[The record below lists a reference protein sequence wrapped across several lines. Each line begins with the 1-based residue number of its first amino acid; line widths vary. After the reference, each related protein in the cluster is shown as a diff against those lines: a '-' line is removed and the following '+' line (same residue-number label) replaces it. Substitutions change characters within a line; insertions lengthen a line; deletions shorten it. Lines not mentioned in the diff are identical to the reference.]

1 MNKFFLKILVLIF
14 VSALFQ
20 KGLTYSQEGF
30 DNKTRAVY
38 ILDIAKYVTYDD
50 AIQYQADFKIAVL
63 DKDQDF
69 FFELSDM
76 AKTRKFIQDKPIKI
90 IRFREIEDIEKCH
103 IIYVNKED
111 GYDIKKVLKASK
123 GNNTLVIS
131 EGYKFHE
138 AMFNFVT
145 VDGKPKFEINEEL
158 LKEENLSVSPGLLA
172 MAVKSREDWENVAK
186 ETEIELDQEKEITA
200 AQKKVI
206 EDQQQQIAEQE
217 KKIQEQLAKLAKLN
231 EEIIQKQ
238 KTLEAKS
245 RQLNKQLTQIKEQ
258 KQTLEEQSKSIASK
272 ETLIQEKEKDL
283 ETKNN
288 EIRKKEGLIKQQDTK
303 IAAQLKE
310 IEKQRL
316 VMYFFIIVLIMVSGL
331 GYFIYR
337 SYRIKKKANI
347 ALEEKNKIIQEQKE
361 VAESQRD
368 QIAYQKKHITDSIQ
382 YAKRIQT
389 ALLPS
394 LELFSDEIEHFVL
407 FKPRDI
413 VSGDF
418 YWVTKQGNIQ
428 IIIAAD
434 CTGHGVPGAFMSMLG
449 VSLLNEIVINKKITH
464 PNDILNRLRDKII
477 ESLKQTT
484 GAAEGVKDGM
494 DITICTIDYSTNI
507 MEFAGAHNPLY
518 FIRDNELS
526 EIKGDKM
533 PVAIYDKLDPF
544 QAHAMELKKGDTFYI
559 FSDGFVDQFGGP
571 QQKKF
576 LSKNFKNILLELQP
590 LPMIDQAKKLD
601 VIFEEWKKDVDQI
614 DDVTVIGIRY

>member
-1 MNKFFLKILVLIF
+1 MKV
-14 VSALFQ
+14 Q
-20 KGLTYSQEGF
+20 EEEGL
-30 DNKTRAVY
+30 
-38 ILDIAKYVTYDD
+38 
-50 AIQYQADFKIAVL
+50 
-63 DKDQDF
+63 
-69 FFELSDM
+69 
-76 AKTRKFIQDKPIKI
+76 P
-90 IRFREIEDIEKCH
+90 
-103 IIYVNKED
+103 
-111 GYDIKKVLKASK
+111 
-123 GNNTLVIS
+123 
-131 EGYKFHE
+131 
-138 AMFNFVT
+138 
-145 VDGKPKFEINEEL
+145 
-158 LKEENLSVSPGLLA
+158 
-172 MAVKSREDWENVAK
+172 
-186 ETEIELDQEKEITA
+186 
-200 AQKKVI
+200 
-206 EDQQQQIAEQE
+206 
-217 KKIQEQLAKLAKLN
+217 
-231 EEIIQKQ
+231 
-238 KTLEAKS
+238 
-245 RQLNKQLTQIKEQ
+245 
-258 KQTLEEQSKSIASK
+258 
-272 ETLIQEKEKDL
+272 
-283 ETKNN
+283 N
-288 EIRKKEGLIKQQDTK
+288 EIQKKEGLIKQQDTK

-316 VMYFFIIVLIMVSGL
+316 VMYFFIIVLIMISGL

-361 VAESQRD
+361 LAESQRD

-418 YWVTKQGNIQ
+418 YWVTKQNNLQ
-428 IIIAAD
+428 VIIAAD

-449 VSLLNEIVINKKITH
+449 VSLLNEIVINKKIVH
-464 PNDILNRLRDKII
+464 PNDILNQLRQKII

-544 QAHAMELKKGDTFYI
+544 QIHSMELKKGDTFYI

-590 LPMIDQAKKLD
+590 MAMIDQAKKLD